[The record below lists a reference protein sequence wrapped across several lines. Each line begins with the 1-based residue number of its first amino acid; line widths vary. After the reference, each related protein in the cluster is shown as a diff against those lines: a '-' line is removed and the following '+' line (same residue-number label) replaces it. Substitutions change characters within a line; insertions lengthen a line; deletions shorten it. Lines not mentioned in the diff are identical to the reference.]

1 MVARGQLLEEVDD
14 GGKLVLLSPWLAA
27 RVFDG
32 RAPAR
37 TVATFHLLALA
48 GMALLPLVILP
59 CLALV
64 RPADLAA
71 LASPNVIRVAQTVS
85 HVLAVAYLLRIAWVA
100 ARLVRATSR
109 LASMS
114 VLAAGERLAA
124 PGGVAGYVLASPRP
138 VAFAVGGRSR
148 GVVVSRGLL
157 GLLDDDERDAVVAH
171 ERAHLLLGHH
181 RLLLLARIIRA
192 ALGTVVPPVGDT
204 YASLARELEVLA
216 DQAAASAVGDR
227 RVVARALAKVAL
239 ATTAAAAPA
248 PTVAFGDACDL
259 AYRLDRLT
267 TDGPPQD
274 RRGVAAA
281 GIGLLAAGLL
291 AIVALTLQPAGL
303 AAAVT
308 VGGGTVM
315 TIGWLSWRGVAA
327 PAPTR
332 ITTG

>member
-1 MVARGQLLEEVDD
+1 MRVVAAAMLAGPVS
-14 GGKLVLLSPWLAA
+14 LVLLSPWLAA
-27 RVFDG
+27 RLFDG

-37 TVATFHLLALA
+37 TVATFHLLALI
-48 GMALLPLVILP
+48 GMALLPLVVLP

-71 LASPNVIRVAQTVS
+71 LASLSVIRVVQMVS
-85 HVLAVAYLLRIAWVA
+85 HALIVVYLLRIAWVA
-100 ARLVRATSR
+100 VGLVRGTSR

-114 VLAAGERLAA
+114 VLAAGERLEAS
-124 PGGVAGYVLASPRP
+124 GGVAGYMLASSRP
-138 VAFAVGGRSR
+138 VAFAVGGRRR

-157 GLLDDDERDAVVAH
+157 AVLDDDERDAVVAH
-171 ERAHLLLGHH
+171 ELAHLLLGHH
-181 RLLLLARIIRA
+181 RLLLLARIIRG
-192 ALGTVVPPVGDT
+192 ALGTVVPTVGDT

-227 RVVARALAKVAL
+227 RVVARALAKAAL
-239 ATTAAAAPA
+239 AATGAVAPV
-248 PTVAFGDACDL
+248 PTLAFGGACDL
-259 AYRLDRLT
+259 GYRLDRLT
-267 TDGPPQD
+267 ADGPCED

-303 AAAVT
+303 VAAVT
-308 VGGGTVM
+308 AAGGTVM
-315 TIGWLSWRGVAA
+315 GIGWLSWRGVAA
-327 PAPTR
+327 PAQTR

>member
-1 MVARGQLLEEVDD
+1 MRLVSAAMLAGPVT
-14 GGKLVLLSPWLAA
+14 LVLLSPWLAA
-27 RVFDG
+27 RLFDG

-37 TVATFHLLALA
+37 TVATFHLLALT
-48 GMALLPLVILP
+48 GMALLPLVVLP

-71 LASPNVIRVAQTVS
+71 LASPNIIRVAQTVS
-85 HVLAVAYLLRIAWVA
+85 HALAVAYLLRIAWVA
-100 ARLVRATSR
+100 VRLVRATSR

-114 VLAAGERLAA
+114 VLAAAEPLAA
-124 PGGVAGYVLASPRP
+124 SGGVAGYVLASPRP

-171 ERAHLLLGHH
+171 ELAHLLLGHH
-181 RLLLLARIIRA
+181 RLLLVARIIRA

-216 DQAAASAVGDR
+216 DQAAAGAVGDR
-227 RVVARALAKVAL
+227 RVVARALAKAAL
-239 ATTAAAAPA
+239 ATTESPAPA
-248 PTVAFGDACDL
+248 PTVAFGGACDL

-267 TDGPPQD
+267 SDGPCED

-291 AIVALTLQPAGL
+291 AIVAFTLQPAGL
-303 AAAVT
+303 VAAVT
-308 VGGGTVM
+308 VGGGTVVG
-315 TIGWLSWRGVAA
+315 IGWLSWRGVAA
-327 PAPTR
+327 SAPTR
-332 ITTG
+332 MRTG

>member
-1 MVARGQLLEEVDD
+1 MRLVSAALLAGPVA
-14 GGKLVLLSPWLAA
+14 LVLLSPWLAA

-37 TVATFHLLALA
+37 TVATFHLLALI
-48 GMALLPLVILP
+48 GMALLPLVVLP

-71 LASPNVIRVAQTVS
+71 LASPNIVRVGQSVS
-85 HVLAVAYLLRIAWVA
+85 HALAVAYLLRLAWVA
-100 ARLVRATSR
+100 VRPVRATSR
-109 LASMS
+109 LGKVT
-114 VLAAGERLAA
+114 VLAADERLVVA
-124 PGGVAGYVLASPRP
+124 GGVAGYVLASPRP

-157 GLLDDDERDAVVAH
+157 DLLDDDERDAVLAH
-171 ERAHLLLGHH
+171 ELAHLLLGHH
-181 RLLLLARIIRA
+181 RLLLLARIISA

-204 YASLARELEVLA
+204 YTSLARELEVLA

-227 RVVARALAKVAL
+227 RVVARALAKAAL

-248 PTVAFGDACDL
+248 PTLAFGDACDL

-267 TDGPPQD
+267 TDGSREE

-291 AIVALTLQPAGL
+291 AIVAFTLQPAGL
-303 AAAVT
+303 VAAVAAAGVT
-308 VGGGTVM
+308 AMG
-315 TIGWLSWRGVAA
+315 IGWLSWRGVAA
-327 PAPTR
+327 PTPTR
-332 ITTG
+332 MTTV

>member
-1 MVARGQLLEEVDD
+1 MRLVSAALLAGPVT
-14 GGKLVLLSPWLAA
+14 LVLLSPWLAA
-27 RVFDG
+27 RLFDG

-37 TVATFHLLALA
+37 TVATFHLLALI
-48 GMALLPLVILP
+48 GMALLPLVVLP

-64 RPADLAA
+64 RPGDLAA
-71 LASPNVIRVAQTVS
+71 LASPNIIRVVQTVS
-85 HVLAVAYLLRIAWVA
+85 HALAVAYLLRIAWVA
-100 ARLVRATSR
+100 VRLVRATSR

-114 VLAAGERLAA
+114 VLAAAERLAV
-124 PGGVAGYVLASPRP
+124 PGQAVAGYVLASPRP

-171 ERAHLLLGHH
+171 ELAHLLLGHH
-181 RLLLLARIIRA
+181 RLLLLARIISA

-216 DQAAASAVGDR
+216 DQAAAGAVGDR
-227 RVVARALAKVAL
+227 RVVARALAKAAL
-239 ATTAAAAPA
+239 ATTESPAPA
-248 PTVAFGDACDL
+248 PTVAFGGACDL

-267 TDGPPQD
+267 SDGPCED

-291 AIVALTLQPAGL
+291 AIVAFTLQPAGL
-303 AAAVT
+303 VAAVT

-315 TIGWLSWRGVAA
+315 GIGWLSWRGVAA
-327 PAPTR
+327 SAPLR
-332 ITTG
+332 MTTG